1 MNALVQNYEDEIQQ
15 VLAYH
20 RGDVH
25 AAIEALL
32 KDRDFLARE
41 VELSRLDIT
50 HGQRAD
56 LFKRAA

>member
-1 MNALVQNYEDEIQQ
+1 MNALVQSYDAEIEE

-20 RGDVH
+20 GGDVR

-41 VELSRLDIT
+41 VELARLAVT

>member
-20 RGDVH
+20 GGDVH

-41 VELSRLDIT
+41 VELARLAVT

-56 LFKRAA
+56 LFKMAA

>member
-1 MNALVQNYEDEIQQ
+1 MNALVQSYDAEIEE

-20 RGDVH
+20 GGDVR

-32 KDRDFLARE
+32 KDRDCLVRE
-41 VELSRLDIT
+41 VELSRLAVT
-50 HGQRAD
+50 HGQPAE

>member
-1 MNALVQNYEDEIQQ
+1 MNTLAQNYEAEIEM

-20 RGDVH
+20 GGDVH

-41 VELSRLDIT
+41 IELSHLALT
-50 HGQRAD
+50 HGQRAP

>member
-20 RGDVH
+20 GGDVH

-41 VELSRLDIT
+41 VELARLAGT

>member
-1 MNALVQNYEDEIQQ
+1 MNTLVQNYEHEIEM

-20 RGDVH
+20 GGDVH

-41 VELSRLDIT
+41 VELSHLALT
-50 HGQRAD
+50 HGQRSSS
-56 LFKRAA
+56 FKRAA

>member
-1 MNALVQNYEDEIQQ
+1 MNTFVQNYEAEIEM

-20 RGDVH
+20 GGDVH

-41 VELSRLDIT
+41 VELSRLAIT
-50 HGQRAD
+50 DGQRGS

>member
-1 MNALVQNYEDEIQQ
+1 
-15 VLAYH
+15 
-20 RGDVH
+20 VH

-41 VELSRLDIT
+41 VELARLAVT